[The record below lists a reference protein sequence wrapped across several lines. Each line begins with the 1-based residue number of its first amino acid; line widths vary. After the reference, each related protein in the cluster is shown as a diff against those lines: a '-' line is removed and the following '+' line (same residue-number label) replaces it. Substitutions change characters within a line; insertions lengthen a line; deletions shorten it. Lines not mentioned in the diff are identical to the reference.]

1 MKDIIG
7 ELKQIAL
14 NAIFRLE
21 EADSPE
27 ITDRKQFI
35 LGLRSAANVIINMP
49 QPDVVGVVRCE
60 DCAHYRT
67 SQWCYSGS
75 DIYRFCPEMGR
86 YMAISDYCSYGDR
99 KDD

>member
-21 EADSPE
+21 EADSLE

-49 QPDVVGVVRCE
+49 QPDVVEVVRCR
-60 DCAHYRT
+60 DCKHSAPNGVYGCTLERFSAHDKSERL
-67 SQWCYSGS
+67 YS
-75 DIYRFCPEMGR
+75 E
-86 YMAISDYCSYGDR
+86 DYCSCGER